1 MLFVTSALYS
11 GSDSVLLSLSDVE
24 SPELEPAALLFC
36 KFGLLL
42 CQFET
47 LDENATWKLG
57 DGLGVVCGRVSFI
70 HAFAELS
77 PYVRQN

>member
-1 MLFVTSALYS
+1 MLFVTSAFYS
-11 GSDSVLLSLSDVE
+11 GSDSVQLMGVLLHDT
-24 SPELEPAALLFC
+24 LLFC

-57 DGLGVVCGRVSFI
+57 DGLGAGLWKG
-70 HAFAELS
+70 ELY
-77 PYVRQN
+77 PCIR